1 MENEKKPWV
10 HSMGIMDISAEDITV
25 KVSVYD
31 TFATVNIDLGKT
43 TISLFTTGEDE
54 AKAIVAKF
62 VMPKVTD
69 HRMAVNA

>member
-10 HSMGIMDISAEDITV
+10 HSMGIMDMSAEEISV

-31 TFATVNIDLGKT
+31 TFATVNIDLGKM
-43 TISLFTTGEDE
+43 TISLFTTNEDE

-62 VMPKVTD
+62 VMPEVANY
-69 HRMAVNA
+69 RMTANA